1 MQQPWLIVIFFSLY
15 FNIRVQK
22 DMVESKQMNEQIFVH
37 IFRQD
42 TLDTGTDWNERINVR
57 LVKFHLFFFPAKT
70 EGNAIEKEEKAW
82 AKGTYS
88 KPYMPYIAYSMT
100 CSSNASTHKMY
111 I

>member
-57 LVKFHLFFFPAKT
+57 LVKFHLFFFSGKNRRKCNRKRRKSMGQRNLLKT
-70 EGNAIEKEEKAW
+70 IHAIHSIQYDVLIQCKH
-82 AKGTYS
+82 T
-88 KPYMPYIAYSMT
+88 
-100 CSSNASTHKMY
+100 
-111 I
+111 